1 MRVRT
6 SRTWPFHARHEQ
18 PELGMDR
25 RLAPV
30 CGRFRHIRADRGARS
45 GRRRPNVLVLPFH
58 GRRHRRGRAGTLP
71 VIVRQSGAVHA
82 DDRAGGRHA
91 NVDRTH
97 CGRRHLRAWLRQ
109 IARVRPYR
117 FRRKPQSRRL
127 RGSLRSAHPLVPQ
140 AAFDRQIMP
149 DQCCHFR
156 LGKPGD
162 GAFPSRAQTR
172 HVWSHR
178 SPGTAVSSRT

>member
-18 PELGMDR
+18 PEPGMDR

-30 CGRFRHIRADRGARS
+30 CGRFRHVRADRGARS
-45 GRRRPNVLVLPFH
+45 GRRWPNVLVLPFH
-58 GRRHRRGRAGTLP
+58 GRWHRCGRAGTLP
-71 VIVRQSGAVHA
+71 VVVRQSGAVRA
-82 DDRAGGRHA
+82 DDRAGGRYA

-97 CGRRHLRAWLRQ
+97 CGRRDLRAWFRQ

-140 AAFDRQIMP
+140 AAFGRQVMP
-149 DQCCHFR
+149 DQRGHVR
-156 LGKPGD
+156 LGEPGD

-172 HVWSHR
+172 YVWSHR